1 MSSLILRA
9 LASISCVLDRHD
21 SAVRRLLSACL
32 PLTVHIVLSCLVWLR
47 MTALAA
53 ATTSLRTFCFTPAAS
68 RAITAQSTLGIVK
81 CVKTGRPFP
90 TCFTPFN
97 TNDHLPRQARDRH
110 KESTQKRPFFSQP
123 FLTTVRTGK
132 PSTQMEWR
140 HVHNNIVIAN
150 YGACEQNAGF
160 CAI

>member
-1 MSSLILRA
+1 
-9 LASISCVLDRHD
+9 
-21 SAVRRLLSACL
+21 
-32 PLTVHIVLSCLVWLR
+32 LSCL
-47 MTALAA
+47 AQNDG
-53 ATTSLRTFCFTPAAS
+53 FGGGDN
-68 RAITAQSTLGIVK
+68 ITENVL
-81 CVKTGRPFP
+81 FH
-90 TCFTPFN
+90 TCRESSDHGPINSWDRQVRKNRSSFSHLLLHTPFN
-97 TNDHLPRQARDRH
+97 TNDHIPRQARDRH